1 MCRHIYDWNIVNGDV
16 KQPIHHHLTFFL
28 PQNSKFRAYLA
39 WNYSL
44 YLSKDKELSLCKIVW
59 ILQIY
64 SNFPRL
70 LHIILLFHPKTANF
84 EINQLVIIADIFI
97 KVMNYHCA
105 KFNTNASSN
114 MDTIKLFQFLAMFE
128 QNFTVLTQIP
138 DCGPIQLGIIA
149 HISFKVINYHSA
161 KFNALI
167 KKWTMKPFFDN
178 NPLAIKNRVV
188 AAYERLRL

>member
-1 MCRHIYDWNIVNGDV
+1 MKSHCAKLYV
-16 KQPIHHHLTFFL
+16 KAT
-28 PQNSKFRAYLA
+28 K
-39 WNYSL
+39 
-44 YLSKDKELSLCKIVW
+44 VW

-64 SNFPRL
+64 SNFSRL

-138 DCGPIQLGIIA
+138 DFGPIQLGIIA
-149 HISFKVINYHSA
+149 HISCKVINYHSA
-161 KFNALI
+161 KFNAFI
-167 KKWTMKPFFDN
+167 KKWTIKPFFDN
-178 NPLAIKNRVV
+178 NPLDYYIIKNI
-188 AAYERLRL
+188 LRAESLQRMSDWGCNEL